1 MTDFHL
7 IKNFIPDV
15 YDSIEKNYYN
25 RGKITGIHTGFYDL
39 DSILGG
45 MQNSN
50 LIVVGG
56 RPSMGKTAFILNI
69 VENAA
74 LKYQTT
80 TAIFSFEMSKEM
92 LINRMLCSLAKTDS
106 SKLRCGNLEYNDW
119 QEIAQTIDKLTEA
132 PIYVDDTVNLSVLEL
147 CEKCRKLKKEM
158 PTLSLVVIDGFE
170 QITKYSTSTDVKFY
184 CSPTYI
190 LKELAKEL
198 DIVILMTCQLSRSL
212 EQRNDKH
219 PRLSDIKN
227 SVLEQVA
234 DVVML
239 IYRNSYYYS
248 DDDFDTKQ
256 AEIIIAKHRNGA
268 IGSIDLQFDSSHVL
282 FQDIVENCNSLI

>member
-56 RPSMGKTAFILNI
+56 RPSMGKTAFVLNI
-69 VENAA
+69 VENTA

-92 LINRMLCSLAKTDS
+92 LINRMLCSLAKIDS
-106 SKLRCGNLEYNDW
+106 SKLHCGNLGYSDW
-119 QEIAQTIDKLTEA
+119 EAIAQTLNKLTEA
-132 PIYVDDTVNLSVLEL
+132 PIYVDDTINLSVLEL

-158 PTLSLVVIDGFE
+158 PALSLVVIDGFE

-184 CSPTYI
+184 CSPAYI

-198 DIVILMTCQLSRSL
+198 NIVILMTCQLSRSL

-248 DDDFDTKQ
+248 DDDFDKKQ

-268 IGSIDLQFDSSHVL
+268 TGSIDLQFDSSHVL

>member
-1 MTDFHL
+1 MTDFHI

-15 YDSIEKNYYN
+15 YDSIEKNNYN

-56 RPSMGKTAFILNI
+56 RPSMGKTAFVLNI
-69 VENAA
+69 VENTA

-92 LINRMLCSLAKTDS
+92 LINRMLCSLAKIDS
-106 SKLRCGNLEYNDW
+106 SKLHCGNLGYSDW
-119 QEIAQTIDKLTEA
+119 EAIAQTLNKLTEA
-132 PIYVDDTVNLSVLEL
+132 PIYVDDTINLSVLEL
-147 CEKCRKLKKEM
+147 CEKCWKLKKEM
-158 PTLSLVVIDGFE
+158 PALSLVVIDGFE

-184 CSPTYI
+184 CSPAYI

-248 DDDFDTKQ
+248 DDDFDKKQ

>member
-25 RGKITGIHTGFYDL
+25 RWKITGIHTGFYGL

-45 MQNSN
+45 MQKSN

-56 RPSMGKTAFILNI
+56 RPSMGKTAFVLNI
-69 VENAA
+69 VENTA

-92 LINRMLCSLAKTDS
+92 LINRMLCSLAKIDS
-106 SKLRCGNLEYNDW
+106 SKLHCGNLVYSDW
-119 QEIAQTIDKLTEA
+119 EAIAQTLNQLTEA
-132 PIYVDDTVNLSVLEL
+132 PIYVDDTVNLSVFEL

-158 PTLSLVVIDGFE
+158 PALNLVVIDGFE

-184 CSPTYI
+184 CSPAYI

-239 IYRNSYYYS
+239 LYRNSYYYS
-248 DDDFDTKQ
+248 DDDFDKKQ

-268 IGSIDLQFDSSHVL
+268 TGSIDLQFDSSHVL
-282 FQDIVENCNSLI
+282 FQDNFR